1 MRPKPVARTR
11 FGQRRANQRGPDPA
25 PTRPWVHDEFG
36 HGRLTLAGRA
46 EIEITD
52 DCAGVVRGDPQVLG
66 AVMSEFAQYLLA
78 DGRHPIEF
86 RCSTDKFA
94 HAPLFV
100 VGQRPAPVGRD
111 H

>member
-1 MRPKPVARTR
+1 M
-11 FGQRRANQRGPDPA
+11 
-25 PTRPWVHDEFG
+25 
-36 HGRLTLAGRA
+36 
-46 EIEITD
+46 
-52 DCAGVVRGDPQVLG
+52 LG